1 MKQRIVI
8 LLLILLLGGSFI
20 SLWWTRAN
28 KPIKPDD
35 KKEVVF
41 TIHNGESIRSVAE
54 RLQNQKLIRSS
65 VAFFLLA
72 RFGGVANNIQAGEFR
87 LNPSMHMNTIAQSLT
102 HGTTDVQLTIPEGWR
117 NSEIAFKLTQELA
130 VPESEFLKIAREGY
144 MFPDTYHFPKNST
157 AVELVKFF
165 FDNFNRKIGQKEISL
180 AQEKNLSLNQLII
193 IASLVEREAK
203 HDVDRPIVASV
214 ILNRLKLGMKLDI
227 DATVQYV
234 LGYQPQEKSWWKKEL
249 TLKDLETDSPYN
261 TYKNA
266 GLPPQPIANPGLE
279 AITAVLNT
287 PKTDYLYYVADNN
300 GFSHFASTIEEH
312 NQNISKYLNK

>member
-117 NSEIAFKLTQELA
+117 NSEIAFKLTPDILI
-130 VPESEFLKIAREGY
+130 ESISSQIVLCHLGK
-144 MFPDTYHFPKNST
+144 
-157 AVELVKFF
+157 KFI
-165 FDNFNRKIGQKEISL
+165 NYIS
-180 AQEKNLSLNQLII
+180 
-193 IASLVEREAK
+193 R
-203 HDVDRPIVASV
+203 
-214 ILNRLKLGMKLDI
+214 
-227 DATVQYV
+227 
-234 LGYQPQEKSWWKKEL
+234 
-249 TLKDLETDSPYN
+249 
-261 TYKNA
+261 
-266 GLPPQPIANPGLE
+266 
-279 AITAVLNT
+279 
-287 PKTDYLYYVADNN
+287 
-300 GFSHFASTIEEH
+300 
-312 NQNISKYLNK
+312 

>member
-144 MFPDTYHFPKNST
+144 MFPDTYRFPKNST